1 MAIAIG
7 LGYAAGHILITTFI
21 VLSIM
26 LVIYFWLSNRQISNT
41 NEYNLVIKWVK
52 EDVLFEDIEREIL
65 SITDSLKLIRFDN
78 SPQGNTLVM
87 LINPNKET
95 SIDQISSKL
104 KLLDKDMEFTF
115 FEAKTNW

>member
-1 MAIAIG
+1 MESFHWNKSFETG
-7 LGYAAGHILITTFI
+7 FSEVDQQHHHLVELINKFGE
-21 VLSIM
+21 M
-26 LVIYFWLSNRQISNT
+26 LT
-41 NEYNLVIKWVK
+41 NNE
-52 EDVLFEDIEREIL
+52 VLFEDIEREIL

-115 FEAKTNW
+115 FESKTNW